1 MARLFLIIDGY
12 NLMHAAGLGRKSYGP
27 GDLERS
33 RKRLLSL
40 VQSRLEKTIA
50 ADTVVIFDATP
61 ATAPAPGDAPPE
73 AAPPL
78 TVVFSS
84 EGRDADTEIEMLLG
98 RHSSPRQVLV
108 VSSDHRLHKA
118 ARRRKARCID
128 SEEFLNLQ
136 EPATLQS
143 KKQSTH
149 RKPVARPVASSSPS
163 SSTGSSSSAGQ
174 AVDMDADYARDFLKI
189 DVEEIQRSVRKES
202 RR

>member
-12 NLMHAAGLGRKSYGP
+12 NLMHAAGLGKKSYGP

-40 VQSRLEKTIA
+40 IQSRLDRTVA

-61 ATAPAPGDAPPE
+61 ETAPVPGDSPPE

-78 TVVFSS
+78 TVRFSS

-136 EPATLQS
+136 EPDTLQS
-143 KKQSTH
+143 SKTSTQ
-149 RKPVARPVASSSPS
+149 RKPISR
-163 SSTGSSSSAGQ
+163 SSARSSAPAPSGPSGEPI
-174 AVDMDADYARDFLKI
+174 DMDTDYAQEFLTI
-189 DVEEIQRSVRKES
+189 DVDEIQKAVRKEG